1 VPLFSSSAFAPLV
14 LITGLLMTAV
24 SPFSRDARVEAIRAA
39 YNTLQEAEAYRAWMN
54 IEAAR
59 TRP

>member
-1 VPLFSSSAFAPLV
+1 
-14 LITGLLMTAV
+14 MTAT
-24 SPFSRDARVEAIRAA
+24 SPFSRDDARVEAIRAA
-39 YNTLQEAEAYRAWMN
+39 YETLQEAEAYRAWMN